1 MSSHLFGFCLF
12 VVNHDFFNNLQDQER
27 EFILEAAKET
37 INYQYML
44 AEEDDHKLI
53 DMIEKENVQIREMT
67 ILERSNFLEKVKEF
81 HNNFFLQF
89 PKMNFSKE
97 I

>member
-1 MSSHLFGFCLF
+1 
-12 VVNHDFFNNLQDQER
+12 
-27 EFILEAAKET
+27 
-37 INYQYML
+37 ML
-44 AEEDDHKLI
+44 AEEDDYKLI
-53 DMIEKENVQIREMT
+53 DMIKKENVQIREMT

-89 PKMNFSKE
+89 PKMNFNKE

>member
-1 MSSHLFGFCLF
+1 M
-12 VVNHDFFNNLQDQER
+12 
-27 EFILEAAKET
+27 ILEAAKET
-37 INYQYML
+37 INYQYIL
-44 AEEDDHKLI
+44 AEEDDYKLI
-53 DMIEKENVQIREMT
+53 EMIKKENVQIREMT

-89 PKMNFSKE
+89 PKLNFNKE